1 MPRRPTTE
9 RADGEPSPEPPAAV
23 RVTRSL
29 SLPADELRWRFT
41 TSSGPGGQ
49 HANRSHTAVEVSFDV
64 EGSPS
69 LGPRQRARLLDRL
82 GPVVTARSADE
93 RSQLR
98 NREKALDRLRQRLAD
113 ALKVSRP
120 RVATAPSARARQRR
134 LDEKRRRG
142 ELKRERRS
150 DPFA

>member
-1 MPRRPTTE
+1 MP
-9 RADGEPSPEPPAAV
+9 DPPAAI

-49 HANRSHTAVEVSFDV
+49 HANRSHTAAEVSFDV
-64 EGSPS
+64 EGSPT
-69 LGPRQRARLLDRL
+69 LGPRQRARLLERL

-98 NREKALDRLRQRLAD
+98 NREKALDRLRAKLAA
-113 ALKVSRP
+113 ALTVQRP
-120 RVATAPSARARQRR
+120 RRPTAPSAAARQRR
-134 LDEKRRRG
+134 LDAKRRRG
-142 ELKRERRS
+142 EIKRERRS
-150 DPFA
+150 DPFT

>member
-1 MPRRPTTE
+1 M
-9 RADGEPSPEPPAAV
+9 SEPPATV

-64 EGSPS
+64 EASPS
-69 LGPRQRARLLDRL
+69 LGPRQRARLLERL
-82 GPVVTARSADE
+82 GPVVTARASDE

-113 ALKVSRP
+113 ALAVSRP
-120 RVATAPSARARQRR
+120 RVATKPSASARQRR
-134 LDEKRRRG
+134 LDSKRKRG
-142 ELKRERRS
+142 ELKRGRRA

>member
-1 MPRRPTTE
+1 MP
-9 RADGEPSPEPPAAV
+9 DPPAAI

-49 HANRSHTAVEVSFDV
+49 HANRSHTAAEVSFEV
-64 EGSPS
+64 VGSPS
-69 LGPRQRARLLDRL
+69 LGPRQRARLLERL

-98 NREKALDRLRQRLAD
+98 NREKAVDRLRAKLAA
-113 ALKVSRP
+113 ALTVQRP
-120 RVATAPSARARQRR
+120 RRPTAPSAAARQRR
-134 LDEKRRRG
+134 LDAKRRRG
-142 ELKRERRS
+142 DLKRERRS
-150 DPFA
+150 DPFT

>member
-1 MPRRPTTE
+1 MP
-9 RADGEPSPEPPAAV
+9 DPPAAI

-49 HANRSHTAVEVSFDV
+49 HANRSHTAAEVSFDV

-69 LGPRQRARLLDRL
+69 LGPRQRARLLERL

-98 NREKALDRLRQRLAD
+98 NREKAVDRLRAKLAA
-113 ALKVSRP
+113 ALTVQRP
-120 RVATAPSARARQRR
+120 RRPTAPSAAARQRR
-134 LDEKRRRG
+134 LDAKRRRG
-142 ELKRERRS
+142 DLKRERRS
-150 DPFA
+150 DPFT

>member
-1 MPRRPTTE
+1 M
-9 RADGEPSPEPPAAV
+9 SEPPGVV

-49 HANRSHTAVEVSFDV
+49 HANRSHTAVEVSFDI
-64 EGSPS
+64 EASPS
-69 LGPRQRARLLDRL
+69 LGPRQRARLLERL

-113 ALKVSRP
+113 ALVVTRS
-120 RVATAPSARARQRR
+120 RVATKPSASARQRR

-142 ELKRERRS
+142 EQKRQRRA

>member
-1 MPRRPTTE
+1 M
-9 RADGEPSPEPPAAV
+9 SEPPATV

-49 HANRSHTAVEVSFDV
+49 HANRSHTAAEVSFDI
-64 EGSPS
+64 EASPS
-69 LGPRQRARLLDRL
+69 LGPRQRARLLERF

-113 ALKVSRP
+113 ALVVTRP
-120 RVATAPSARARQRR
+120 RVATKPSASARQRR
-134 LDEKRRRG
+134 LDDKKRRG
-142 ELKRERRS
+142 ERKRERRG

>member
-1 MPRRPTTE
+1 MP
-9 RADGEPSPEPPAAV
+9 SAAV

-49 HANRSHTAVEVSFDV
+49 HANRSHTAAEVSFDV
-64 EGSPS
+64 ETSPS
-69 LGPRQRARLLDRL
+69 LGPRQRARLLERL
-82 GPVVTARSADE
+82 GPVVTARSSDE

-98 NREKALDRLRQRLAD
+98 NREKALDRLRQKLAG
-113 ALKVSRP
+113 ALAVQRA
-120 RVATAPSARARQRR
+120 RVATKPSAGARQRR
-134 LDEKRRRG
+134 LEEKRRKG
-142 ELKRERRS
+142 ELKRQRRS